1 DAELLTLAQAG
12 QLNNEATLKTQT
24 RRMLKDP
31 KVNGFAL
38 EFFGQWL
45 NYRDFRQAEAV
56 NRSVFPAFDDPLK
69 QAMFEEPTRLVTH
82 VLQNDLPIT
91 ELLRSDATFVNKRL
105 AQHYGLPFE
114 GTADDWRLATG
125 LHQQG
130 RGGLLGMAVFL
141 TKNSQPQRTSPVKR
155 GFWVVHKLLGEHIP
169 PPPPDVEALAP
180 VDAPVLIPRFRP
192 REPRGLNPEQQSRHG
207 DPALAVW
214 KYLCNRDLS
223 LGDTVRRDC
232 PAFDFGGLDM
242 NVRDP
247 LNRRGDA
254 GVMLGNGTATMSL
267 EEAGVAR
274 GWIRPPPPKGQSS
287 LAGTTDQV
295 NKPGG
300 HELYED
306 LPQLEHP
313 MEGAPDPN

>member
-1 DAELLTLAQAG
+1 MKPSHPRPRLFLAPPDYFADDLGVRLEQTSRFSLALLGALAI
-12 QLNNEATLKTQT
+12 
-24 RRMLKDP
+24 
-31 KVNGFAL
+31 
-38 EFFGQWL
+38 
-45 NYRDFRQAEAV
+45 
-56 NRSVFPAFDDPLK
+56 
-69 QAMFEEPTRLVTH
+69 H
-82 VLQNDLPIT
+82 VLAL
-91 ELLRSDATFVNKRL
+91 VGL
-105 AQHYGLPFE
+105 ALSISFQPPKPQLVE
-114 GTADDWRLATG
+114 ARIV
-125 LHQQG
+125 
-130 RGGLLGMAVFL
+130 AVAVA
-141 TKNSQPQRTSPVKR
+141 PA
-155 GFWVVHKLLGEHIP
+155 P